1 MLESL
6 ASGTPIITTQA
17 NGASM
22 FISQGES
29 YVIHAG
35 DVRALAKTMKDV
47 MSTSNS
53 PVGALSLKDHGK
65 AYARKNQ
72 GIS

>member
-1 MLESL
+1 
-6 ASGTPIITTQA
+6 
-17 NGASM
+17 M

-65 AYARKNQ
+65 AYAWKNQ